1 MGSSCSNNNNRQPQT
16 DAGQNAAAP
25 TIQNPRRITEGPVGQ
40 LLVSDRRGWIVAVDQ
55 ANLEPVWGFQ
65 LPQEGAPFGVA
76 AWNQLVFVGNTET
89 KNVEVYRLL
98 EPNGGTTTLNFE
110 YNLGDIAAGAM
121 GSIRNPIS
129 ISIARKAGLVFVLDG
144 DDKKVKIFAS
154 DGPLINAFEPRDSAG
169 ELLSPVSLVVD
180 ETRQEVLVGDYG
192 DPSGSSRAKT
202 PARILIYDYAGSL
215 LFQIKGDNSTHWSTQ
230 FARVQGMATSADGR
244 IFVADPLGSRIL
256 VLDRVS
262 GALVTELGQ
271 QGRQPGQLM
280 LPLDVVLDQKTGDL
294 FITNNQGARRV
305 EVLRG
310 AGS

>member
-1 MGSSCSNNNNRQPQT
+1 MGSACSNNNNRQAQL
-16 DAGQNAAAP
+16 DAGQSTPAP
-25 TIQNPRRITEGPVGQ
+25 TIQNPRRITEGSVGQ

-55 ANLEPVWGFQ
+55 ASLEPVWGFQ
-65 LPQEGAPFGVA
+65 LPREGAPFGVA

-98 EPNGGTTTLNFE
+98 GSGGETTTLNFE
-110 YNLGDIAAGAM
+110 YNLGGTAAGAM
-121 GSIRNPIS
+121 GSIQNPIS
-129 ISIARKAGLVFVLDG
+129 ISIDRKAGLVFVLDG
-144 DDKKVKIFAS
+144 DDKKVKIFDS
-154 DGPLINAFEPRDSAG
+154 DGPLVKAFEPRDSAG

-180 ETRQEVLVGDYG
+180 EMRQEVLVGDYG
-192 DPSGSSRAKT
+192 DPSGSSSAKT

-215 LFQIKGDNSTHWSTQ
+215 LFQIKGDKFTHWSTQ
-230 FARVQGMATSADGR
+230 FARVQGMTTSADGR

-271 QGRQPGQLM
+271 QGQQPGQLM

-294 FITNNQGARRV
+294 FITNNRGARRV